1 MKSSTKFYD
10 FGTYKE
16 DNFGV
21 LVAPHDVIKIFSFC
35 NKIFRVSDLQGG
47 SNPIDL
53 LLIVIA
59 QPVIIKS
66 QLVCS

>member
-1 MKSSTKFYD
+1 MNSSTKFYD
-10 FGTYKE
+10 FGTYKV

-47 SNPIDL
+47 G
-53 LLIVIA
+53 V
-59 QPVIIKS
+59 KS
-66 QLVCS
+66 Y